1 MAKENRG
8 WGYDRIAGALAEL
21 GYDISDQTVG
31 NILKRRGIPSA
42 PERKKT
48 TTWREFIRSHL
59 DMLWATDFFST
70 EVWTL
75 GGLVTFYV
83 LFFVKLDMREVHIA
97 GITAHPTEQ
106 WMMQVA
112 RNLTMEE
119 WGILKPGQYLIH
131 DRDQKFCPA
140 YNQILDNA
148 GVKRLPLPPRSPNLN
163 SIAERFV
170 RSVKE
175 EAVSRFILFG
185 EKSLRHVLTEYLAHY
200 HAERPHQG
208 KGNVILFPGPRPE
221 GAAEGPIECR
231 ERLGGTLKYYERKA
245 A

>member
-1 MAKENRG
+1 
-8 WGYDRIAGALAEL
+8 
-21 GYDISDQTVG
+21 
-31 NILKRRGIPSA
+31 
-42 PERKKT
+42 
-48 TTWREFIRSHL
+48 
-59 DMLWATDFFST
+59 
-70 EVWTL
+70 
-75 GGLVTFYV
+75 
-83 LFFVKLDMREVHIA
+83 
-97 GITAHPTEQ
+97 
-106 WMMQVA
+106 MMQVA

-119 WGILKPGQYLIH
+119 WGILKPGHYLLH

-140 YNQILDNA
+140 YHQLLDDA

-163 SIAERFV
+163 AIAERFI
-170 RSVKE
+170 RSVKS
-175 EAVSRFILFG
+175 EALSQFILFG
-185 EKSLRHVLTEYLAHY
+185 EKSLRHVLSEYLAHY